1 MSMTD
6 RYHTLTVVLI
16 DDTRDDD
23 CKPLIDAILML
34 RGVASVTGAVADLN
48 SHMAEERA
56 RLALGEKLLAICY
69 PRSKEK
75 A

>member
-1 MSMTD
+1 MTD
-6 RYHTLTVVLI
+6 RYHTLTVVLRE
-16 DDTRDDD
+16 DTRDDD
-23 CKPLIDAILML
+23 AKPLIDAILML
-34 RGVASVTGAVADLN
+34 KGVASVTGEIADLN

-69 PRSKEK
+69 PRARER

>member
-1 MSMTD
+1 MTD
-6 RYHTLTVVLI
+6 RYHTLIVVLN

-34 RGVASVTGAVADLN
+34 KGVASVSGAVADLG

-56 RLALGEKLLAICY
+56 RLEIGQKLLGICY
-69 PRSKEK
+69 PSRKSV
-75 A
+75 

>member
-1 MSMTD
+1 MTD
-6 RYHTLTVVLI
+6 RYHTLTVVLTE
-16 DDTRDDD
+16 DTRDDA

-34 RGVASVTGAVADLN
+34 RGVLSVTGQVADTA

-56 RLALGEKLLAICY
+56 RHSLGKQMLTICY
-69 PRSKEK
+69 PLLKEP

>member
-1 MSMTD
+1 MTD
-6 RYHTLTVVLI
+6 RYHTLTVVLAE
-16 DDTRDDD
+16 DTRDDD

-34 RGVASVTGAVADLN
+34 KGVASVTGEVADFN

-56 RLALGEKLLAICY
+56 RLSIGEKLLAICY
-69 PRSKEK
+69 PRMKEK

>member
-1 MSMTD
+1 MTD
-6 RYHTLTVVLI
+6 RYHTLTVVLKE
-16 DDTRDDD
+16 DTRDDD

-34 RGVASVTGAVADLN
+34 RGVASVTGVVSNFD

-56 RLALGEKLLAICY
+56 RRELGEKLLAICY
-69 PRSKEK
+69 PRLKEK